1 MERTLVI
8 LKPDCVN
15 RGLLGEVL
23 LRIERKGLKVVGMK
37 MARPERRMWDEHY
50 AHLKDKPFFPRLVEF
65 MCSSP
70 VVFAVIE
77 GKDAVRVLRDLCGK
91 TNARDAAPG
100 TIRGDLAMSTQ
111 SNIIHAS
118 DSLETAQ
125 KEVARFFRDEELF
138 DYARVTE
145 DLLYAKDER
154 A

>member
-1 MERTLVI
+1 MEKTLII

-23 LRIERKGLKVVGMK
+23 SRIERKGLKVAGMK
-37 MARPERRMWDEHY
+37 MMKPSKAVWDEHY
-50 AHLKDKPFFPRLVEF
+50 AHLKYKPFFPRLVEF
-65 MCSSP
+65 MSSSP

-125 KEVARFFRDEELF
+125 KEVARFFNKEELF
-138 DYARVTE
+138 EYSRVTE

-154 A
+154 S